1 MGAEVEKLAALR
13 NASAVFTNLPLMLIH
28 ILCFEILL
36 SAFVIFYSLF
46 PSSWQQ
52 SHYQDDWVR
61 SVNTYI

>member
-1 MGAEVEKLAALR
+1 MEAEVEKLAALR
-13 NASAVFTNLPLMLIH
+13 NASVVLPLMLIH